1 MKKINRKWEQIIVQK
16 TTDHHHTTRSGD
28 TMNPNKKKERICI
41 NLKIS
46 VISVICMVIGLA
58 LVERQNILQVYIKP
72 LQKQNTLETNFIH
85 KDNFKSH
92 NFYLDISDFFE
103 NLYKTDNIL
112 SGGILRDD

>member
-1 MKKINRKWEQIIVQK
+1 
-16 TTDHHHTTRSGD
+16 
-28 TMNPNKKKERICI
+28 
-41 NLKIS
+41 L
-46 VISVICMVIGLA
+46 
-58 LVERQNILQVYIKP
+58 YKP
-72 LQKQNTLETNFIH
+72 KDKCHKCNMHGHWSCTCRTPKHLTSLYQTSPKQNTLETNFIH